1 MQGDFPNL
9 LLCKGISKICCY
21 ARGFPK
27 FTVMQGDFQNL
38 LLSTCRCV
46 SQTAGKQGV
55 FPNLPAACKG
65 ISKLLSEEF
74 SLICWHA
81 SGFPILRLG
90 KMFLYCRLY
99 KMAYMHYCK
108 GFSRLLLC
116 KSISQICYFTS
127 TQDNFKY
134 SK

>member
-27 FTVMQGDFQNL
+27 FTVIQGDFQNL
-38 LLSTCRCV
+38 LLCTCRCV

-74 SLICWHA
+74 FLDLLACKWFSHIA
-81 SGFPILRLG
+81 VRVRQDVSIL
-90 KMFLYCRLY
+90 
-99 KMAYMHYCK
+99 
-108 GFSRLLLC
+108 
-116 KSISQICYFTS
+116 
-127 TQDNFKY
+127 
-134 SK
+134 